1 MQLFENLL
9 ALSWQ
14 EVLFAACLA
23 YMITYI
29 IRTIGRVKERAQ
41 KKEKTYVVRSL
52 DVPEV
57 YERCK
62 ELFPI
67 ESIEFRGRQFQRGM
81 KIRVTTL
88 QKNVIEGE
96 LIGMNQVNLVCIRT
110 ATQIIAHQL
119 EKIEEITVE

>member
-1 MQLFENLL
+1 MRLFENLL

-29 IRTIGRVKERAQ
+29 FRTIGRVKERAR

-67 ESIEFRGRQFQRGM
+67 ESIEFHGRQFQRGM
-81 KIRVTTL
+81 KIKVTTL

-96 LIGMNQVNLVCIRT
+96 LIGMNTVNLVCIRT